1 MERYLIF
8 QHVPH
13 EPPGLIADYFKKRN
27 IGFDVVRFF
36 ESGARIPENVSD
48 YRGLIIMGG
57 PMGVY
62 DKRDKFPSKDEEI
75 EIIKANAGRLP
86 MLGICLGSQLLAHVL
101 KGKVDKNLVD
111 GKHTKEVGIYK
122 VELTGAGASDPIF
135 KGFNSP
141 VEVMEWHGDMFTM
154 PEGAT
159 LLASSP
165 RCENQ
170 AFVAK
175 GNMYGTL
182 FHFEMTPEMVGELA
196 RIDKDWI
203 PPEINV
209 EKMLKEASEKEELM
223 RRQSVMLMDNFV
235 GLSS

>member
-1 MERYLIF
+1 MEYLVF
-8 QHVPH
+8 QHVPDEH
-13 EPPGLIADYFKKRN
+13 PGLIANYFQERN

-36 ESGARIPENVSD
+36 EANARIPENVSD

-62 DKRDKFPSKDEEI
+62 DNRDKFPSKEDEI
-75 EIIKANAGRLP
+75 AVIRANMGKLP

-101 KGKVDKNLVD
+101 GGKVDRNLVG

-122 VELTGAGASDPIF
+122 VELTNAGISNPIF
-135 KGFNSP
+135 KGFSSP
-141 VEVMEWHGDMFTM
+141 VEVMEWHGDMFTV
-154 PEGAT
+154 PNGAT
-159 LLASSP
+159 LLASSQLC
-165 RCENQ
+165 RNQ

-175 GNMYGTL
+175 GNMYATL
-182 FHFEMTPEMVGELA
+182 FHFEMTPKMFGELA
-196 RIDKDWI
+196 KIDKDWI

-209 EKMLKEASEKEELM
+209 EEMLKEVIEKEELM

-235 GLSS
+235 GSSR